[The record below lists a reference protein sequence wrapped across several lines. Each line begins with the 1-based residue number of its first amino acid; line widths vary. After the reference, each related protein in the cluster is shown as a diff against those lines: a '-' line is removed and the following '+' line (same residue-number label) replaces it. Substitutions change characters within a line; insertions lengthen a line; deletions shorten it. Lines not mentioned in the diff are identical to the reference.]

1 MKKLDFN
8 KKVLILFASLLVVG
22 ITVFSLGYA
31 FFGNVPMRI
40 DEYVKDNLLTFGGGN
55 AYLESNMFWGTLVV
69 FLIIVSI
76 INFFFKSN
84 TAVKSEEKVSES
96 DLLIY
101 FLIISNVIFFIYSG
115 GTRPELLL
123 IFITVGIIDRF
134 IDKDKIVENIIKY
147 TLFSIFSCFVAYC
160 FCTVEVDT
168 KKVMIFTAITYILFC
183 YFFKNKDSSKV
194 FKVFQCI
201 YPLAILI
208 YLKNQYE
215 NLGKIYTINHPL
227 SVIIFFYL
235 LISVLILCNI
245 FYIKKEWNS
254 KTFSVGTATCMSTA
268 IIFAFTDSG
277 RFIFDAHHLAEDV
290 ITFNQVFLYHKIPY
304 VNTFPV
310 SGAFPLMVGFV
321 ENVLSIG
328 INGANMAISIFNI
341 FVCITT
347 VLLLTRYLDNRQ
359 ILCLTLLFPFTNLY
373 IRTGFMLIY
382 VLILFLPKLRNKSG
396 YWLET
401 FFISSCAVVFFYP
414 VFGTACVFGVLPL
427 ALINLYKF
435 FFKKE
440 YKNYFRE
447 KKFTVIFVCELIMG
461 VLLLPSI
468 IGLIKHVLL
477 YTDKG
482 TLANAFP
489 TFGQKPEEIFLS
501 YLPEG
506 MEFLRRALW
515 YSLRYV
521 VPIIFIVFFF
531 YILLR
536 VCRSD
541 EEGSLVDKYTETG
554 KWCFAG
560 AVILTVCCTL
570 TTKRQDPYNF
580 LMRTGYV
587 LFPTI
592 AVIFYILY
600 SKYMKKTVASML
612 FLVFFFS
619 MYMIDVKLTP
629 RIILNGFSKVE
640 KKDYTYG
647 YISEEDSR
655 MFPNLGEGFARR
667 NGIENLRSE
676 TSYAPANFLWNL
688 KQYKRSSDKFLSYDK
703 DISFFGLDMAYI
715 EALKLKASEQP
726 SPMPIM
732 TYKISKYEMDKMR
745 KNNTVIYVEQILPEK
760 LHNIYKFLLT
770 SDEYVYS
777 AEDEAF
783 VPKAL
788 ADKMGLR
795 GDDKKLGFGEVTNL
809 YEDAAA
815 LGKSFEILKENY
827 TKTDVK
833 ETIIEN
839 MSDGKASS
847 PDRVAKMSE
856 INVEFD
862 REIAGTEGDCIYL
875 ELKRENKDTSN
886 LNDIESPLLKYFTQ
900 ESINKKCI
908 VSVSW
913 EGEPGRANFINCRM
927 SDGRLF
933 IPIGVNVNWMLN
945 KHKGFKIRVFGLDEG
960 EKFSLKRFEI
970 MKSRDL

>member
-1 MKKLDFN
+1 MKKLDFDKN
-8 KKVLILFASLLVVG
+8 VLILFASLLVIG
-22 ITVFSLGYA
+22 ITVFSLGFA
-31 FFGNVPMRI
+31 LFGNVPMKI
-40 DEYVKDNLLTFGGGN
+40 DEYVKDSALSFGGGN
-55 AYLESNMFWGTLVV
+55 AHLESNMFWGTLAA
-69 FLIIVSI
+69 FLIIVFV
-76 INFFFKSN
+76 INVFFKSN
-84 TAVKSEEKVSES
+84 IAVKSEEKVNEN
-96 DLLIY
+96 DLVIY
-101 FLIISNVIFFIYSG
+101 FLIISNTLFFLYSG

-123 IFITVGIIDRF
+123 IFITVGVIDRF
-134 IDKDKIVENIIKY
+134 IDKGKIVENIIQY
-147 TLFSIFSCFVAYC
+147 TLYSIFACFVAYC

-168 KKVMIFTAITYILFC
+168 KKVMIFTAITYVMFC
-183 YFFKNKDSSKV
+183 FFFKNKDSSKV

-201 YPLAILI
+201 YPLVILI
-208 YLKNQYE
+208 YLKNKYE

-227 SVIIFFYL
+227 SVRIFFYL
-235 LISVLILCNI
+235 LILIMIFHNI
-245 FYIKKEWNS
+245 FYIQKEWNN
-254 KTFSVGTATCMSTA
+254 KTFSVGTATCISTA
-268 IIFAFTDSG
+268 IIVCLTDTG
-277 RFIFDAHHLAEDV
+277 RFIYDAHHLAEDV
-290 ITFNQVFLYHKIPY
+290 ITFNQVFVHHKIPY
-304 VNTFPV
+304 VSTFPV
-310 SGAFPLMVGFV
+310 SGAFPLIIGFI
-321 ENVLSIG
+321 ENVFSMG

-347 VLLLTRYLDNRQ
+347 VLLLARYLDNKQ
-359 ILCLTLLFPFTNLY
+359 ILCLALLFPFTNLY
-373 IRTGFMLIY
+373 VRTGFMLIY

-414 VFGTACVFGVLPL
+414 VFGVACVFGVLPL

-435 FFKKE
+435 FRKKE
-440 YKNYFRE
+440 YKTYFKER
-447 KKFTVIFVCELIMG
+447 KFTLIFVCELIIG

-468 IGLIKHVLL
+468 IGLIKHILL

-482 TLANAFP
+482 TLTNAIP
-489 TFGQKPEEIFLS
+489 TFGQKPDAIFLC
-501 YLPEG
+501 YFPEG

-515 YSLRYV
+515 YSLKYV

-531 YILLR
+531 YLLLK
-536 VCRSD
+536 VCRNNG
-541 EEGSLVDKYTETG
+541 EGSVVDKYTEAG

-560 AVILTVCCTL
+560 AAILTVCCTL

-580 LMRTGYV
+580 LIRTGYV

-592 AVIFYILY
+592 TVIFYILY
-600 SKYMKKTVASML
+600 SKYMKKTLARMV

-619 MYMIDVKLTP
+619 MYMIDTKLTP
-629 RIILNGFSKVE
+629 QIILNGFSKVE
-640 KKDYTYG
+640 KKEYTYG
-647 YISEEDSR
+647 YISKEDSR

-676 TSYAPANFLWNL
+676 ISYTSASFLWNL

-703 DISFFGLDMAYI
+703 ELSFFGLDMAYI

-745 KNNTVIYVEQILPEK
+745 KSNTVIYVEQILPER
-760 LHNIYKFLLT
+760 LHDIYKFLLT

-788 ADKMGLR
+788 ADKMGLK
-795 GDDKKLGFGEVTNL
+795 GDDKKFGFGETTNL

-833 ETIIEN
+833 ETITEN

-847 PDRVAKMSE
+847 PDRVAKISE

-862 REIAGTEGDCIYL
+862 KEIAGTEGDCIYL

-886 LNDIESPLLKYFTQ
+886 LDDIESPLLKYFTR
-900 ESINKKCI
+900 ESINKKCT
-908 VSVSW
+908 VAVSW
-913 EGEPGRANFINCRM
+913 EGEQGRANFINCRM

-933 IPIGVNVNWMLN
+933 IPIGVNVNWMIN